1 MLSVVVKGKQPTS
14 SERARPVYGPEPWH
28 TVAGV
33 VWSWWDLW
41 LAVVCVVD
49 HGGDWDALDAAL
61 AGGGGPSRS
70 GQEARWSHLLDLT
83 HRLAEAGLTAAELVG
98 ELATDRALRTRART
112 KVLRSTLYGRDLTPA
127 MSNPPSARV
136 THRALFGSW
145 PQFPRTPQP
154 WYEQLAAR
162 FPVLDRY
169 AFDGLAAQKFAY
181 RIGAAVSRLGS
192 RVTTAAEA
200 LALRRGALTFYYQ
213 VMEGCDDSYGGV
225 GDVIQEA
232 VIDYVGTDWRAA
244 GVRPEVFWRDL
255 LEWAVLASNYGLL
268 GRDESLFLRKAG
280 VPRELD
286 LVEQILAELTI
297 GYTAARMS
305 WHAGQ
310 ALQLHAQAVA
320 TAGALHRFMPVE
332 GTGCGDGL
340 GMQLEGLPGV
350 PRELDLV
357 EQILAEL
364 TIGYTAAR
372 MSWHACLAQEQ
383 RLVPAQQAVVGGEDG
398 PLQQI
403 PPEHLGAHA
412 CGAPVRTDYVRT
424 DWRAAGVR
432 PEVFW
437 RDLLEWA
444 VLASNYGLLGRD
456 ESLFLRKAGVPGHPG
471 RGVADGQFGQD
482 LLDQVEFPR
491 HAGQALQLHAQ
502 AVATAGA
509 LHRHEPVE
517 GTGCGDGLGMQLE
530 GLPGVPGHPGRGVAD
545 GQFGQDLLDQVE
557 FPRHAC
563 LAQEQRLVPA
573 QQAVVGGED
582 GPLQQIPPEH
592 LGAHAC
598 GAPVRTDVV
607 DDRLL
612 DDVTNAAV
620 GIVTA
625 FHHLVVE
632 RQRTP
637 A

>member
-14 SERARPVYGPEPWH
+14 SERARPVYGPEPWQ

-83 HRLAEAGLTAAELVG
+83 QRLAEAGLTAAELVG

-232 VIDYVGTDWRAA
+232 VIDYVRTDWRAA

-320 TAGALHRFMPVE
+320 TAGALHRFMPV
-332 GTGCGDGL
+332 
-340 GMQLEGLPGV
+340 
-350 PRELDLV
+350 
-357 EQILAEL
+357 AEL
-364 TIGYTAAR
+364 LGSG
-372 MSWHACLAQEQ
+372 SWVALEAM
-383 RLVPAQQAVVGGEDG
+383 VAVTVRRHRPD
-398 PLQQI
+398 
-403 PPEHLGAHA
+403 LGI
-412 CGAPVRTDYVRT
+412 
-424 DWRAAGVR
+424 
-432 PEVFW
+432 
-437 RDLLEWA
+437 A
-444 VLASNYGLLGRD
+444 VLDAAD
-456 ESLFLRKAGVPGHPG
+456 VPGFHQG
-471 RGVADGQFGQD
+471 WVQRRRAE
-482 LLDQVEFPR
+482 L
-491 HAGQALQLHAQ
+491 AGQS
-502 AVATAGA
+502 
-509 LHRHEPVE
+509 
-517 GTGCGDGLGMQLE
+517 
-530 GLPGVPGHPGRGVAD
+530 
-545 GQFGQDLLDQVE
+545 GQV
-557 FPRHAC
+557 
-563 LAQEQRLVPA
+563 
-573 QQAVVGGED
+573 
-582 GPLQQIPPEH
+582 
-592 LGAHAC
+592 
-598 GAPVRTDVV
+598 
-607 DDRLL
+607 
-612 DDVTNAAV
+612 
-620 GIVTA
+620 
-625 FHHLVVE
+625 
-632 RQRTP
+632 TP
-637 A
+637 AASSGGR